1 MNPTRRLVGTGV
13 SAAISSGNGS
23 SPVDDELPE
32 RGPHDDL
39 GVGVLVEH
47 LPASSLITLAP
58 CLHM

>member
-1 MNPTRRLVGTGV
+1 MNPTRRLVGTDV
-13 SAAISSGNGS
+13 SAAIFSGNGC

-47 LPASSLITLAP
+47 LPA
-58 CLHM
+58 